1 MPLSLQVYV
10 GHEYT
15 LSNYKFALAVDP
27 DNEDLKSEFMSAC
40 SKIENGLPT
49 VPSSIGVELK
59 TNPFL
64 RADDLM
70 GPDETCVSFLD
81 RLRVAKNN
89 FK

>member
-1 MPLSLQVYV
+1 MYLVQVYV

-27 DNEDLKSEFMSAC
+27 DNQVLQAEFEKARSMV
-40 SKIENGLPT
+40 ENGLPT

-64 RADDLM
+64 RAENLM
-70 GPDETCVSFLD
+70 GPEETCVSFLD

-89 FK
+89 FR